1 MAGKRRKKKRV
12 RERAAARLLA
22 LFFAV
27 ALAAALLVAGLRL
40 YRDVQNNEAA
50 IESLEEEIKDE
61 SARAESLRDKLEQG
75 VTESYVKEEARKMG
89 LAESDDTIY
98 RVEPQK

>member
-12 RERAAARLLA
+12 RDRAAARLLA

-27 ALAAALLVAGLRL
+27 ALAAALIVAGLRL